1 MILISQRPLE
11 IPLTYM
17 LPMTILKQLVFNN
30 VFPTHNSRKNYY
42 IFLMMSSRPKTE
54 KKNVFR
60 YIFKMLFTISNA
72 ILTLQWENQICQ
84 VRATHH

>member
-30 VFPTHNSRKNYY
+30 VFTTRNSRKNYY

-54 KKNVFR
+54 KKNVFK